1 MTTDDR
7 RVAEALAEIERLKA
21 ERDHLRKVIDNGLRD
36 YMTLEAERDALRADA
51 ERLDWL
57 ANFLADV
64 IIGDADPCLHFIAA
78 DGNDQRNSWP
88 QVWRRAIDAARK
100 EGEG

>member
-7 RVAEALAEIERLKA
+7 QVAEALAEIERLKA
-21 ERDHLRKVIDNGLRD
+21 ERD
-36 YMTLEAERDALRADA
+36 ALKADA